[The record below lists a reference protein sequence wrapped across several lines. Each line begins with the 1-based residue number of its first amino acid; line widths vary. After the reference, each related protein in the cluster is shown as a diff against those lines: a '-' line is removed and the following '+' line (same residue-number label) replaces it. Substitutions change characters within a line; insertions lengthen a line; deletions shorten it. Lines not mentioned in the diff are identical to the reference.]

1 MKKTSLFSILFVLT
15 LGMLSTA
22 FGINPPSDS
31 ITLKGS
37 SNTWL
42 GDYQIKELPA
52 TTENGQLM
60 RTFELSYAKAEKK
73 VLIYLDQRP
82 DCREYIVRSKNLEV
96 KYVCNKSGFGAK
108 LVTGKLRKYDPAVN
122 ELFLSKEEFKNQSKI
137 SEGGLEA
144 SSALGLIASYYPS
157 LMKQSNLLD

>member
-1 MKKTSLFSILFVLT
+1 MVMKKTSLFSMLLVLI
-15 LGMLSTA
+15 LGMLSGTFA
-22 FGINPPSDS
+22 ANPPADS
-31 ITLKGS
+31 LTLKGA

-52 TTENGQLM
+52 VTENGQVM
-60 RTFELSYAKAEKK
+60 RAFELSYANAEKK
-73 VLIYLDQRP
+73 VMIYLDQRP

-96 KYVCNKSGFGAK
+96 KYVCNKGGFGAK
-108 LVTGKLRKYDPAVN
+108 LVTGKYRKYDPAVN

-144 SSALGLIASYYPS
+144 NSALGLIAS
-157 LMKQSNLLD
+157 